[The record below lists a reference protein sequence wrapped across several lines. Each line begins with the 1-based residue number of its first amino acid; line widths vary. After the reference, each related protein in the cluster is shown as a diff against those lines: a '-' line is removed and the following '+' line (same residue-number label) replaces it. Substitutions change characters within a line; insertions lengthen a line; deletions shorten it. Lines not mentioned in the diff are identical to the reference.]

1 MSSKNFLNKHAL
13 HHAYFVENR
22 GGSIAE
28 QILGFFEKEFS
39 VSAHNNPDIFHQI
52 FETFTIDDG
61 KHLRRR
67 AGTRPV
73 GGKKIFIIETRFF
86 TTEAQNVLLKLFEE
100 PGENMHFFIISPSSS
115 ILLETLRSRLLVIS
129 LTGKEIVGPIDI
141 SRFLSSSPAVRLKLL
156 APVIKNKD
164 KLSSLDFLK
173 DLKEELYQRLR
184 NKPNRFAPKLYQA
197 KNVREISDY
206 EKHLHG
212 RSPSLKLIL
221 ERVSLMR
228 F

>member
-1 MSSKNFLNKHAL
+1 MSKNFLNKEAL
-13 HHAYFVENR
+13 HHAYFLESKSE
-22 GGSIAE
+22 SIAGH
-28 QILGFFEKEFS
+28 ILDFFDEEFS
-39 VSAHNNPDIFHQI
+39 VSTNNNPDIFHQV

-67 AGTRPV
+67 AETRPV

-115 ILLETLRSRLLVIS
+115 ILLETLRSRLLVVS
-129 LTGKEIVGPIDI
+129 LKEKEVASLIDI
-141 SRFLSSSPAVRLKLL
+141 SIFISLSPAERLKFFL
-156 APVIKNKD
+156 PIIKNKD
-164 KLSSLDFLK
+164 KLFALDFLK
-173 DLKEELYQRLR
+173 SLKEELYQRMR
-184 NKPNRFAPKLYQA
+184 NKQDHFAPKHYQA
-197 KNVREISDY
+197 ENFREISNY
-206 EKHLHG
+206 ERYLHG

-221 ERVSLMR
+221 DRVSLMR